1 MSLTRLVD
9 EKIALLFSVPAV
21 FSEHLTKWE
30 DSLLLDKYDHNA
42 FKYSGQPS
50 IEEFRKAVE
59 YQKMREQD
67 FIKLEGY
74 WPLENSFG
82 IEEEV
87 TLVMMLKVD
96 ADIRLWKTNPDIV
109 LKTPNI
115 EQLEQLG
122 VKHYGTL
129 YGESFTTRNI
139 KRLYEKMNYHGTY
152 LGNKL
157 VGYCHTYSTDGY
169 TCIDDLIVD
178 RDYRHQYIATTLIK
192 EIVEAAR
199 KNGDQIYLHAD
210 LDDTPKEMYAKM
222 GFEEVDRIYE
232 YTCTDF
238 DALKL

>member
-9 EKIALLFSVPAV
+9 KKIALLFSIPTV
-21 FSEHLTKWE
+21 FSEHLIKWE

-59 YQKMREQD
+59 YQKRRGQD

-87 TLVMMLKVD
+87 TLVMMLK
-96 ADIRLWKTNPDIV
+96 AEANIQLWKTNPYIV
-109 LKTPNI
+109 LKAPDI
-115 EQLEQLG
+115 EPMEQQE
-122 VKHYGTL
+122 VSHYGPL
-129 YGESFTTRNI
+129 YGESFTARNI
-139 KRLYEKMNYHGTY
+139 RRLYEKMDYHGAY
-152 LGNKL
+152 LENKL
-157 VGYCHTYSTDGY
+157 VGYCYTYSTNGCTCMDG
-169 TCIDDLIVD
+169 LNVD
-178 RDYRHQYIATTLIK
+178 MDYRHQYIATTLIK
-192 EIVEAAR
+192 GIVEAAR
-199 KNGDQIYLHAD
+199 KNGDQVYLHAD

-238 DALKL
+238 NTLKL